1 MRKCL
6 FRINSSEANY
16 YSEYDEDTPLNS
28 DEVIVNFIH
37 NNFIEVIH
45 IDDSDVKCLKIL
57 KENGMHPIIIR

>member
-1 MRKCL
+1 MKRCVYKL
-6 FRINSSEANY
+6 VNSEAY
-16 YSEYDEDTPLNS
+16 YIKEYNPEIPLES

-57 KENGMHPIIIR
+57 KENGMHPIITR